1 MILERIPEIMKLTKA
16 EQAELFGE
24 LSDLL
29 AKDDAWDELSP
40 EIISEL
46 DRRMEEYRSDPS
58 TGRTW
63 EQVKARIAA
72 GEWRTYPCSPARK
85 AT

>member
-24 LSDLL
+24 LGDLL
-29 AKDDAWDELSP
+29 AQDDAWDQLSP
-40 EIISEL
+40 EIIAEL
-46 DRRMEEYRSDPS
+46 DLRMEEYRRDPG

-63 EQVKARIAA
+63 EQVKARIAT
-72 GEWRTYPCSPARK
+72 GEWRK
-85 AT
+85 

>member
-24 LSDLL
+24 LGDLL
-29 AKDDAWDELSP
+29 AHDDAWDELSP
-40 EIISEL
+40 EIIAEL

-72 GEWRTYPCSPARK
+72 GEWRK
-85 AT
+85 

>member
-40 EIISEL
+40 EGVPPIRCNS
-46 DRRMEEYRSDPS
+46 
-58 TGRTW
+58 
-63 EQVKARIAA
+63 
-72 GEWRTYPCSPARK
+72 
-85 AT
+85 

>member
-1 MILERIPEIMKLTKA
+1 MKLTKA

-29 AKDDAWDELSP
+29 AQDDAWDELSP

-72 GEWRTYPCSPARK
+72 GEWRK
-85 AT
+85 

>member
-29 AKDDAWDELSP
+29 AHDDAWNELSP
-40 EIISEL
+40 EIIAEL
-46 DRRMEEYRSDPS
+46 DRRMEEYRRDPS
-58 TGRTW
+58 SARTW

-72 GEWRTYPCSPARK
+72 GEWRK
-85 AT
+85 